1 MNCIKTSLILLIY
14 NNVIKRIFW
23 VEFWHSVLV
32 LFRLQ
37 ELI

>member
-1 MNCIKTSLILLIY
+1 MLIY
-14 NNVIKRIFW
+14 NNVIKRIFRI
-23 VEFWHSVLV
+23 EFRYSILV

>member
-1 MNCIKTSLILLIY
+1 MLIY
-14 NNVIKRIFW
+14 NNVIKCIFW
-23 VEFWHSVLV
+23 VEFRYSVLV

>member
-1 MNCIKTSLILLIY
+1 MNCIKTSLVLFIY
-14 NNVIKRIFW
+14 YYMIKRILRI
-23 VEFWHSVLV
+23 EFLYSILV

>member
-1 MNCIKTSLILLIY
+1 MNSIKTRLILFIY

-23 VEFWHSVLV
+23 VESRYSILV
-32 LFRLQ
+32 LFRLH